1 MTSVD
6 RALRRLS
13 FGGESADAAADGRRR
28 AAAALAAA
36 ALLAVFGGALACE
49 TPSAAPRRGP
59 SNAAAARSNLSAG
72 LGLYESAD
80 YTMAARR
87 FEEAGK
93 WARAARDRTLEKQAV
108 TAECTAW
115 LRARELSEFTDCT
128 SRLEYL
134 QRHSRSSDPG
144 VNTLIAMGA
153 IAGNR
158 PLPPFRLP
166 AAIQPLMQQ
175 AAAQEAP

>member
-6 RALRRLS
+6 QALRRLS
-13 FGGESADAAADGRRR
+13 FGGKSADGAANGRRR

-36 ALLAVFGGALACE
+36 ALLSVFGGALACE
-49 TPSAAPRRGP
+49 TPAAVPRRGP
-59 SNAAAARSNLSAG
+59 SHVAAAISNLSAG

-87 FEEAGK
+87 FEEAGQR
-93 WARAARDRTLEKQAV
+93 ARAGGDRALEKQAV

-128 SRLEYL
+128 THLEYL

-153 IAGNR
+153 IAGKR

-166 AAIQPLMQQ
+166 TAIQPLMQQ
-175 AAAQEAP
+175 AAQEAP

>member
-1 MTSVD
+1 MTSVGQ
-6 RALRRLS
+6 ALRRHS
-13 FGGESADAAADGRRR
+13 FGGRSADGAANRRR
-28 AAAALAAA
+28 RVAAVLAAA
-36 ALLAVFGGALACE
+36 TLLGGFGGARGGA
-49 TPSAAPRRGP
+49 TPAAVPHRGP
-59 SNAAAARSNLSAG
+59 SNLAAAKSNLASG

-87 FEEAGK
+87 FEEAAQR
-93 WARAARDRTLEKQAV
+93 ARAGGDRALEKQAV

-128 SRLEYL
+128 THLEYL

-153 IAGNR
+153 IAGDR

-166 AAIQPLMQQ
+166 SAIQPLMQQ
-175 AAAQEAP
+175 AAQEAP

>member
-6 RALRRLS
+6 QALRRLS
-13 FGGESADAAADGRRR
+13 FGGKSADGAADGRRR

-36 ALLAVFGGALACE
+36 ALLACFGGAIACE
-49 TPSAAPRRGP
+49 TPAAAPGRGP
-59 SNAAAARSNLSAG
+59 SHAAAARSNLSAG

-80 YTMAARR
+80 FTLAARR
-87 FEEAGK
+87 FEAAGQR
-93 WARAARDRTLEKQAV
+93 ARAAGDRALEKQAV

-115 LRARELSEFTDCT
+115 LRARELSEFNDCT
-128 SRLEYL
+128 THLEYL

-166 AAIQPLMQQ
+166 TAIQPLMQQ
-175 AAAQEAP
+175 AAQEAP

>member
-6 RALRRLS
+6 QALRRLS
-13 FGGESADAAADGRRR
+13 FGGESADGAADGRRR

-36 ALLAVFGGALACE
+36 ALLAVFAGVIACG
-49 TPSAAPRRGP
+49 TPSPAPRRGT
-59 SNAAAARSNLSAG
+59 SNAAAARSNLAAG

-93 WARAARDRTLEKQAV
+93 RARAGGERALEKQAV
-108 TAECTAW
+108 TAECVAW

-128 SRLEYL
+128 SHLEYL

-166 AAIQPLMQQ
+166 TAIQPLMQQ
-175 AAAQEAP
+175 AAQEAP

>member
-1 MTSVD
+1 VRTGQPTVGAGGGGGWGAGAATGG
-6 RALRRLS
+6 RGGGV
-13 FGGESADAAADGRRR
+13 FGPAPT
-28 AAAALAAA
+28 
-36 ALLAVFGGALACE
+36 LLGVFGGALGCE
-49 TPSAAPRRGP
+49 TPAAVPHRGP
-59 SNAAAARSNLSAG
+59 SNLAAAKSNLASG

-87 FEEAGK
+87 FEEAAQR
-93 WARAARDRTLEKQAV
+93 ARAGGDRALEKQAV

-128 SRLEYL
+128 THLEYL

-153 IAGNR
+153 IAGDR

-166 AAIQPLMQQ
+166 SAIQPLMQQ
-175 AAAQEAP
+175 AAQEAP